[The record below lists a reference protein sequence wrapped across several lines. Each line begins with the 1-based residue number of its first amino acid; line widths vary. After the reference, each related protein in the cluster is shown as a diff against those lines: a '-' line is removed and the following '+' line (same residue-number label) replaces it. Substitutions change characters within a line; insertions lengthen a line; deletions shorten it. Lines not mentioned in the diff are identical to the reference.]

1 MYLDISIVPQTETNK
16 ALKYV
21 GFYKEQPGPSKVR
34 RVLIW
39 SKTYTS
45 LKKIMYCT
53 LMLIMYCT
61 LMLIH

>member
-21 GFYKEQPGPSKVR
+21 GFYKKQTGPSKVR

-53 LMLIMYCT
+53 LMLI
-61 LMLIH
+61 H